1 MVLSLSTLW
10 VDRSKPG
17 LWLGFLARGAQ
28 QQAGQREE
36 RQGEKAGK
44 EDRLLHEG
52 TISE

>member
-1 MVLSLSTLW
+1 MDVSRSTLR
-10 VDRSKPG
+10 VDWQKLR

-44 EDRLLHEG
+44 DCLLHAG

>member
-1 MVLSLSTLW
+1 MDSSLSTLW
-10 VDRSKPG
+10 AEGSQLG
-17 LWLGFLARGAQ
+17 LWMGFLARGAQ

-44 EDRLLHEG
+44 DRLLHAG